1 MIYSLY
7 RHRSTKALGA
17 RFRGF
22 DSAKGGKTMSY
33 MANDMMLPVTGIQEL
48 SLEEIDEVGGAWILA
63 AIVVVVVV
71 AGAYYAGRSQGDC

>member
-1 MIYSLY
+1 
-7 RHRSTKALGA
+7 
-17 RFRGF
+17 
-22 DSAKGGKTMSY
+22 
-33 MANDMMLPVTGIQEL
+33 MANDMVLPVTGIQEL